1 MKKHVFLVLMIPFPL
16 FAYNNNS
23 NTIMGDSILEDA
35 VKISVSKL
43 TELENA
49 KSESEKVLQMA
60 NKELLELK
68 MKLKEDSVA
77 IKSLSNLVSNLRAD
91 SISACNT
98 QRELQ
103 EKLLKSDKCLIS
115 VASNFLYLP
124 YEAYSVNNIAIRSF
138 ETISDVGM
146 KKKYLIRYELLKNY
160 KDDILCFLNFL
171 ITQKEELN
179 KPFTKNAED
188 AIQSL
193 RQLQFYIVYHKYD
206 DWEATFLGKKIV
218 TVEKQLKLFNGGT
231 HKANFDIIISELQ
244 NCIETEKDL

>member
-1 MKKHVFLVLMIPFPL
+1 MIPFPL
-16 FAYNNNS
+16 FAYNNDS
-23 NTIMGDSILEDA
+23 NTIFGDSIPENE
-35 VKISVSKL
+35 VKINLSKL

-49 KSESEKVLQMA
+49 KLESEKALQMA
-60 NKELLELK
+60 NKELVLLK
-68 MKLKEDSVA
+68 AKLKEDSVA
-77 IKSLSNLVSNLRAD
+77 IKNLSNLVSNLRAD
-91 SISACNT
+91 SISARDA
-98 QRELQ
+98 QGVLYD
-103 EKLLKSDKCLIS
+103 KLLKSDKCLIS

-138 ETISDVGM
+138 ETISDEGM
-146 KKKYLIRYELLKNY
+146 KKEYSIRYKLLKSY

-206 DWEATFLGKKIV
+206 DWEATFLGKKIL

-231 HKANFDIIISELQ
+231 HKANFDLIISELQ